1 MLACP
6 HPIWRYTVALRHPQM
21 PQASAAAKASAA
33 ANKFAP
39 LRLLR
44 IFGCAMLAAYTVA
57 PRQSTPRCLTVFY
70 LEIYGCLAAPA
81 VARSHCN
88 CKQVCSAQARIFGCA
103 LLAAYTVAPRHS
115 TPRCLTAF
123 YLEIYGCLAA
133 PAVARSHCYCKQ
145 VCTALISSYI
155 RLRNACRIY
164 CSASAE
170 QSRLPDCILF
180 GDIRLPYGT
189 RSCEK
194 PLQLQTSLHCAV
206 FFVYSAALCLP
217 HILLRLGRA
226 VSVALRHPQLREA
239 IAIANKFAPLRL
251 LTSVTS
257 FFISPNRGDANFLL
271 YSRLLRIFE
280 SRRKDSDYGRK
291 GGK

>member
-1 MLACP
+1 MPECP
-6 HPIWRYTVALRHPQM
+6 
-21 PQASAAAKASAA
+21 
-33 ANKFAP
+33 
-39 LRLLR
+39 R

-57 PRQSTPRCLTVFY
+57 PRQSSLGCLT
-70 LEIYGCLAAPA
+70 APA

-239 IAIANKFAPLRL
+239 IAIANKFAQHRL
-251 LTSVTS
+251 LC
-257 FFISPNRGDANFLL
+257 
-271 YSRLLRIFE
+271 IFDCAMLAAYTVAPRHSTPRCLTVFYLE
-280 SRRKDSDYGRK
+280 I
-291 GGK
+291 